1 MLNMTVEQSISL
13 KCKPQQNTMQSA
25 TLSAVQSWLMRHDVP
40 DYHRAIDISNETCP
54 MTFVRT
60 RLALDAM
67 APGEILLVRLKGA
80 DPIANVPRAAADQ
93 GHDPLDLLMQP
104 DGTAIL
110 VLRKE
115 A

>member
-1 MLNMTVEQSISL
+1 MLSSV
-13 KCKPQQNTMQSA
+13 
-25 TLSAVQSWLMRHDVP
+25 TLPAHD
-40 DYHRAIDISNETCP
+40 RAIDITAETCP

-67 APGEILLVRLKGA
+67 APGQILLVRLKGA

-93 GHDPLDLLMQP
+93 GHDPLDLLMLE

-110 VLRKE
+110 ILRK
-115 A
+115 AAA